1 MNILFISELLPL
13 NTYASEVVFYRHFKK
28 LVDEGHNIHILTDQ
42 NSYNSRKQDIDPLF
56 TIHLIPNRKW
66 YYPPYKSYGIY
77 QRLRFFDYFENYL
90 KDIIKTHKI
99 ENLLGFIYGNF
110 LAAFCAYAQRRSKLP
125 LYSFFHDDPEEL
137 NGRERKWLIHKN
149 TKAILSASS
158 IVFVASLNFT
168 SKWKQ
173 FEKKFTLLYPIPEEG
188 NAKPVIKNKYSL
200 NTIAYAG
207 SVYNE
212 IIPYLEKTALILNIS
227 DIKLEILGNNEKARY
242 LASTFK
248 NVRYNK
254 LFETPKESN
263 EFLIENAVACIIPY
277 PINIEE
283 MPWINTCFPS
293 KFIQYTILGIPT
305 IIIAPEES
313 AIGRW
318 CIEYRWPLYLNNYEA
333 HALTKL
339 IKEELFTEKT
349 LNALNLLQKETF
361 NPTTIHAI
369 FSSHFKS

>member
-1 MNILFISELLPL
+1 
-13 NTYASEVVFYRHFKK
+13 
-28 LVDEGHNIHILTDQ
+28 
-42 NSYNSRKQDIDPLF
+42 
-56 TIHLIPNRKW
+56 
-66 YYPPYKSYGIY
+66 
-77 QRLRFFDYFENYL
+77 
-90 KDIIKTHKI
+90 
-99 ENLLGFIYGNF
+99 
-110 LAAFCAYAQRRSKLP
+110 
-125 LYSFFHDDPEEL
+125 
-137 NGRERKWLIHKN
+137 
-149 TKAILSASS
+149 
-158 IVFVASLNFT
+158 
-168 SKWKQ
+168 
-173 FEKKFTLLYPIPEEG
+173 
-188 NAKPVIKNKYSL
+188 
-200 NTIAYAG
+200 
-207 SVYNE
+207 
-212 IIPYLEKTALILNIS
+212 
-227 DIKLEILGNNEKARY
+227 LGNNEKARY